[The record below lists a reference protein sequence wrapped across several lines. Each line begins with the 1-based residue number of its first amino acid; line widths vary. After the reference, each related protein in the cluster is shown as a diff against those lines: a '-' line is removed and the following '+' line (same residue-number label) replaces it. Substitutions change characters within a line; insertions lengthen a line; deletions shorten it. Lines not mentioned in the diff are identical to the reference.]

1 MNNSHFTAAA
11 LLAVVVALGIVGNS
25 DINAEESA
33 MSEYCGMTALHK
45 ETKGQYGWP
54 AYKENVTCP

>member
-1 MNNSHFTAAA
+1 MNKSHITAAA
-11 LLAVVVALGIVGNS
+11 LLAVVVALGLVGNS
-25 DINAEESA
+25 DINAAESA
-33 MSEYCGMTALHK
+33 MSEYCEMTTLYK